1 MSPCKG
7 FCQLS
12 EFETASSGEIYD
24 DFFRSV
30 HFSENTTFRFAKMDY
45 LFVEGPFARRLLLA
59 SHDSTQ
65 CKQNNYH
72 GDILNFNNIHSE
84 EYV

>member
-1 MSPCKG
+1 MNPCKG
-7 FCQLS
+7 FSQLS
-12 EFETASSGEIYD
+12 EFGTGEIYD
-24 DFFRSV
+24 DFFRNV
-30 HFSENTTFRFAKMDY
+30 HFSENTTFRFAKMDC
-45 LFVEGPFARRLLLA
+45 LFVEEPFARRLLLA